1 MLSHTSKYSELTDAQ
16 FSALGRVLVESSN
29 TEHLLEIIIT
39 RLLRAPDYPML
50 AITSQLGYKQRLEA
64 IKILIDTHRRR
75 YHNKLIDETML
86 DKLSDLIKQVD
97 QFRIDRNRCAHYLW
111 CRDTDEKVFGI
122 KLTGRHSD
130 SKKPN
135 RDCVTFTVMELNSI
149 ATQMHAIVDDLITIL
164 EGLPGIEEICRV

>member
-29 TEHLLEIIIT
+29 IDHLIERIIA
-39 RLLRAPDYPML
+39 RLLRAPDHPTL
-50 AITSQLGYKQRLEA
+50 VITSQLGYYQRLKA
-64 IKILIDTHRRR
+64 LKILIDTHRRR
-75 YHNKLIDETML
+75 YQSKLINETTL

-111 CRDTDEKVFGI
+111 CRETDEKVFGI
-122 KLTGRHSD
+122 KFTGKHGD
-130 SKKPN
+130 AQKPN
-135 RDCVTFTVMELNSI
+135 QDCVTFTVIELNSI
-149 ATQMHAIVDDLITIL
+149 ATQMHTIVDDLITIL